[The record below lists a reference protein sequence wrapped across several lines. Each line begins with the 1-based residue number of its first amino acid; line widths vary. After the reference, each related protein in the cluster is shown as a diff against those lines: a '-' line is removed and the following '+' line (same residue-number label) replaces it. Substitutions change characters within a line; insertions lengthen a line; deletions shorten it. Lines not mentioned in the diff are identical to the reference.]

1 MNLAIV
7 AAIAAV
13 LFFASKMA
21 LHYADPSP
29 KEYIQDAVLTFVSCA
44 AGLYAYESYFN
55 KPAAGSKVPVVFP
68 ERPNF

>member
-7 AAIAAV
+7 SAFAAV

-21 LHYADPSP
+21 LHYSDPSP
-29 KEYIQDAVLTFVSCA
+29 TAYIQDAVLTFVTCA
-44 AGLYAYESYFN
+44 AGLYIYQNYFD
-55 KPAAGSKVPVVFP
+55 KPSGTKVPVVFT